1 MNVHHLNRGIYKA
14 DIPDVMKRLRECIEL
29 LDMAKRRDR
38 MCKTCGKSSRSIFV
52 VSGRTRMVC
61 TNETCGDYM
70 VANAK

>member
-38 MCKTCGKSSRSIFV
+38 MCKTCGKSSR
-52 VSGRTRMVC
+52 
-61 TNETCGDYM
+61 
-70 VANAK
+70 